1 MDNNELNVT
10 VINGGPLMVEGT
22 CKVTNADGETIK
34 EGEKLFLCRCGQ
46 SSNKPF
52 CDGTHKTVEFDK

>member
-10 VINGGPLMVEGT
+10 VLKGGPLMVQGT
-22 CKVTNADGETIK
+22 CKVTNSKGEIIK

-46 SSNKPF
+46 SNNKPF
-52 CDGTHKTVEFDK
+52 CDGAHKAAGFDQ